1 MRHWRGASRLACLA
15 LILCALAGFASIPL
29 DSPIQFSRGTPVPR
43 PVQAFAWRVITQRCA
58 YQSYELSQ
66 RSFWAADAGA
76 RAAATETVYT
86 IRVLSEVGWM
96 KTDPVDVI
104 EMTIVDDGRLRLAA
118 LRSSFIICS
127 P

>member
-1 MRHWRGASRLACLA
+1 MRCRSAAVRLACLG
-15 LILCALAGFASIPL
+15 LTLCALAGFASIPL
-29 DSPIQFSRGTPVPR
+29 DSRILFSRGTPVPR
-43 PVQAFAWRVITQRCA
+43 PVQAFAWTVITKHCA

-66 RSFWAADAGA
+66 RSFWASDARA
-76 RAAATETVYT
+76 RAASGETIYS

-118 LRSSFIICS
+118 LKSSFITCS

>member
-1 MRHWRGASRLACLA
+1 MRPWRAGGRLACLG

-29 DSPIQFSRGTPVPR
+29 DSRIQFSRGTPVPR
-43 PVQAFAWRVITQRCA
+43 PVQAFAWTVIKQRCA

-66 RSFWAADAGA
+66 RSFWASDA
-76 RAAATETVYT
+76 RAHTAAEETVYS

-118 LRSSFIICS
+118 LRSSFITCS

>member
-1 MRHWRGASRLACLA
+1 MRHRRAAGRLACLA
-15 LILCALAGFASIPL
+15 LILCVLAGFASIPL

-66 RSFWAADAGA
+66 RSFWASDAQA
-76 RAAATETVYT
+76 RMSAGETVYS
-86 IRVLSEVGWM
+86 IRVQSEVGWR

-118 LRSSFIICS
+118 LRSSFITCS

>member
-1 MRHWRGASRLACLA
+1 MSRWRAPLRLACLA
-15 LILCALAGFASIPL
+15 PIFCALAGFASIPL

-43 PVQAFAWRVITQRCA
+43 PVQAFAWRVIKQHCA
-58 YQSYELSQ
+58 YQSHELSQ
-66 RSFWAADAGA
+66 RSFWAADARA
-76 RAAATETVYT
+76 RAAPGETVYS

-104 EMTIVDDGRLRLAA
+104 EMTIVDDGRLRLAT
-118 LRSSFIICS
+118 LTSSFITCS

>member
-1 MRHWRGASRLACLA
+1 MRRWRGAARLACLA
-15 LILCALAGFASIPL
+15 PILCALAGFASIPL
-29 DSPIQFSRGTPVPR
+29 DSRIQFSRGTPVPR
-43 PVQAFAWRVITQRCA
+43 PVQAFAWTVITQRCA
-58 YQSYELSQ
+58 YQSYELAQ
-66 RSFWAADAGA
+66 RSFWASDA
-76 RAAATETVYT
+76 RARGAAGEIIYS

-118 LRSSFIICS
+118 LRSSFITCS